1 MAVPKKRKSPGKR
14 DSRRAAN
21 SKVVVMSPA
30 NCSRCGQAKRP
41 HTVCPHCGYYKNQQ
55 ILEVQDGGK
64 GDSVD

>member
-14 DSRRAAN
+14 DSRRSAN

-30 NCSRCGQAKRP
+30 KCSRCGQVKRP

-55 ILEVQDGGK
+55 ILDVQDGGK
-64 GDSVD
+64 GVSVD